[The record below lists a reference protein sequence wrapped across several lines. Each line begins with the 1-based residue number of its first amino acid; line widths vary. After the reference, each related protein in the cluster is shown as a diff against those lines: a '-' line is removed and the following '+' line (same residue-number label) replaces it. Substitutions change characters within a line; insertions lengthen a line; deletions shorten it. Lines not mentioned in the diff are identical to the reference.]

1 MKKEDITE
9 IEKILVR
16 SEREAA
22 LLKVKSL
29 MKAHEEFKKKHPRP
43 KHKQEGD
50 KNEDLKTN

>member
-22 LLKVKSL
+22 LLKAKSL

-43 KHKQEGD
+43 KHKKEGD
-50 KNEDLKTN
+50 KNEDIKTN